1 VNYPLLAKSLNIY
14 NSNGALRLFE
24 KKMYNLAASFDSQLS
39 PVAPF
44 LFYLVIGIIIFV
56 ETGLLIG
63 FFLPGDSLLFSAG
76 LVVSARE
83 DINIVFLILVIFM
96 AAFVGDQVG
105 YVIGR
110 KLGRPYLE
118 RKNSPRMQKM
128 LARSERF
135 YERYGWWSVVIA
147 RYIPWVRTFVPP
159 IAGTVRMNYY
169 KFLSANALG
178 AFLWGVGITLAG
190 FYSGSISWVKDISY
204 FLAAFFITGSIVSA
218 LINYR
223 RDRRD

>member
-1 VNYPLLAKSLNIY
+1 M
-14 NSNGALRLFE
+14 RE
-24 KKMYNLAASFDSQLS
+24 KFVLNLAASFNEQLS

-44 LFYLVIGIIIFV
+44 LFYVVIAGIIFI
-56 ETGLLIG
+56 ETGLLVG

-76 LVVSARE
+76 LVAAARD
-83 DINIVFLILVIFM
+83 DINIAFLVFAVFL
-96 AAFVGDQVG
+96 AAFIGDQVG

-110 KLGRPYLE
+110 KVGRPYLE
-118 RKNSPRMQKM
+118 KHKSKRMIKM
-128 LARSERF
+128 LERSERF

-159 IAGTVRMNYY
+159 IAGAVKMNYY

-178 AFLWGVGITLAG
+178 ALLWGAGITLAG

-204 FLAAFFITGSIVSA
+204 ALAAFFITASLLSA
-218 LINYR
+218 LINYLR
-223 RDRRD
+223 EKRD

>member
-1 VNYPLLAKSLNIY
+1 
-14 NSNGALRLFE
+14 
-24 KKMYNLAASFDSQLS
+24 MYNLAASFDSQLS

-76 LVVSARE
+76 LVAAARE

-118 RKNSPRMQKM
+118 GKNSPRMQKM

-190 FYSGSISWVKDISY
+190 FYSGSISWVRDISY
-204 FLAAFFITGSIVSA
+204 FLAAFFITGSIISA
-218 LINYR
+218 IINYR
-223 RDRRD
+223 RDRRV

>member
-1 VNYPLLAKSLNIY
+1 VLN
-14 NSNGALRLFE
+14 F
-24 KKMYNLAASFDSQLS
+24 AASFDEQLS

-44 LFYLVIGIIIFV
+44 IFYVVIAGIIFV

-76 LVVSARE
+76 LVAAARD
-83 DINIVFLILVIFM
+83 DINIVFLVLAIFL
-96 AAFVGDQVG
+96 AAFIGDQVG

-110 KLGRPYLE
+110 KVGRPYLE
-118 RKNSPRMQKM
+118 KHKSKRMMKM
-128 LARSERF
+128 LERSERF

-159 IAGTVRMNYY
+159 IAGTVKMNYY

-178 AFLWGVGITLAG
+178 ALLWGAGITLAG

-204 FLAAFFITGSIVSA
+204 ALAAFFIIASLISA
-218 LINYR
+218 LMSYLR
-223 RDRRD
+223 EKRG

>member
-1 VNYPLLAKSLNIY
+1 MLS
-14 NSNGALRLFE
+14 F
-24 KKMYNLAASFDSQLS
+24 AASFDEQLS

-44 LFYLVIGIIIFV
+44 LFYVVIAGIIFI

-76 LVVSARE
+76 LVAASRD
-83 DINIVFLILVIFM
+83 DINIVFLILAVFL

-110 KLGRPYLE
+110 KVGRPYLE
-118 RKNSPRMQKM
+118 KHKSMRMQKM
-128 LARSERF
+128 LARSEKF
-135 YERYGWWSVVIA
+135 YARYGWWSVVIA

-159 IAGTVRMNYY
+159 IAGTVKMNYY

-190 FYSGSISWVKDISY
+190 FYSGSISWVADISY
-204 FLAAFFITGSIVSA
+204 ALATFFITASLVSA
-218 LINYR
+218 FVNYR